1 MPKIK
6 QCRVGGTHLYPPQ
19 KKSSEN
25 ENSSVGITDLVV
37 PTVP

>member
-6 QCRVGGTHLYPPQ
+6 QCRVGGTHLYPP

-37 PTVP
+37 PTAP